1 MKSGFLA
8 LALTAAVYAA
18 PLAAQEPA
26 PAAPAAPS
34 TDVMQTVADKQNEK
48 LQHGGAIA
56 PAEGAPAQ
64 KTEGTAS
71 AEKAD
76 IITPHITDGK
86 HMELPWL
93 NAAHG
98 FAKEVTL
105 PSGWPSFDIPLPIIG
120 LFHVDTSPTKLVV
133 MLWVVAALLIV
144 VLVGAARAHQR
155 RAAEGLPPRGLAGAI
170 EAMVLYI
177 RNEVILPNVGHHGE
191 GFVPYLLTIFFF
203 ILFANLLGLIPYMA
217 TATGNIAVTATL
229 AILTF
234 LVVEIAGMK
243 ALGKGYINTIIFW
256 PHDMPLLMRIPMS
269 IILSPVELLSKFTKP
284 FALAIR
290 LFANM
295 TAGHIVVL
303 ALIGLIFTFQSWII
317 APVPVVMAVAIMLLE
332 LMVALVQAFIFT
344 LLSSV
349 FIGLVRESHH

>member
-1 MKSGFLA
+1 MKSGSIA
-8 LALTAAVYAA
+8 LAFAAFVAFAPLTAQEQKPAAA
-18 PLAAQEPA
+18 PTTAAAASEQA
-26 PAAPAAPS
+26 PAVQHEVVQGTGAAEQAAS
-34 TDVMQTVADKQNEK
+34 TGKV
-48 LQHGGAIA
+48 
-56 PAEGAPAQ
+56 
-64 KTEGTAS
+64 
-71 AEKAD
+71 D

-86 HMELPWL
+86 HIEVPSL
-93 NAAHG
+93 NASHG

-120 LFHVDTSPTKLVV
+120 PFHVDTSPTKLVV
-133 MLWVVAALLIV
+133 MLWVVATLLTVLLI
-144 VLVGAARAHQR
+144 GAARAHQR
-155 RAAEGLPPRGLAGAI
+155 RAAEGLPPKGLAGAI
-170 EAMVLYI
+170 EAMVLYL

-203 ILFANLLGLIPYMA
+203 ILTANLLGLVPYMA

-229 AILTF
+229 AIMTF
-234 LVVEIAGMK
+234 VVIEVAGMR

-256 PHDMPLLMRIPMS
+256 PHDMPLYMRVPMS
-269 IILSPVELLSKFTKP
+269 LILSPVELISKFTKP

-303 ALIGLIFTFQSWII
+303 AMLGLVFTFRSYLAAP
-317 APVPVVMAVAIMLLE
+317 APVAMAVAIMLLE
-332 LMVALVQAFIFT
+332 LLVAFVQAFIFT